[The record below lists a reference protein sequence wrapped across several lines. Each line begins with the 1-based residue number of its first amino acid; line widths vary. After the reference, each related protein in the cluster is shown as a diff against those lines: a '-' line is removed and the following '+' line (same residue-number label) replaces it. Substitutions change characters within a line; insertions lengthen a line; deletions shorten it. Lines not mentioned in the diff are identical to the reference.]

1 MGSWKGSMNFLT
13 MLMILGA
20 FQGSYAKQCDLNV
33 LVIGAGS
40 AGLGAAQELMY
51 KGCNVKVIEAQER
64 KGGRI
69 HTIDLGDNKVDLGAS
84 WIHGVGPGAGPL
96 KRWKGIISPIY
107 NIAKNYGIKTV
118 PTWKNEDDA
127 EESFYWYK
135 SPGITI
141 DPEVV
146 LDMNDE
152 IEDWVDEEQD
162 SASVSESL
170 ADLMEG
176 FDYGSTQDDKNI
188 FDFCMNYLYSQD
200 NAAESDE
207 LSGRYFDTPEQFD
220 GSELIFPLGYSQIIE
235 ILSVDVEILYGK
247 VVNEIEYSNGKV
259 NVSTKDGSSY
269 TADKVIVTVPLG
281 VLQSGSINFVP
292 ALSQSK
298 TQAIQRLGY
307 GTMDKLW
314 LEFDEAFWTNDEDMD
329 WINYI
334 SDSPGV
340 FVQTLNINKYF
351 QKPLIVMF
359 NVGEAARQYSE
370 LTDQEVLDNAMS
382 IIRKWYPN
390 APNYVRYARTNWS
403 KDEFAQ
409 GSYSYIKAGGSPKDC
424 DAYTEFE
431 STQGLVFFAGEATS
445 CELLGTV
452 TGAYISGVDAANF
465 AIYGDSYKQDG
476 FEDRYYKEESSSSAG
491 NLITVVGFLVSFL
504 VV

>member
-1 MGSWKGSMNFLT
+1 MGSWKGSIKVFT
-13 MLMILGA
+13 ILIILSV
-20 FQGSYAKQCDLNV
+20 FQVALGKECDLNV

-51 KGCNVKVIEAQER
+51 KGCNVKVIEAQNR

-84 WIHGVGPGAGPL
+84 WIHGIGPGAGPL

-107 NIAKNYGIKTV
+107 NIAQIYGIKTV
-118 PTWKNEDDA
+118 PTWKNEDYA

-135 SPGITI
+135 SPNTTL

-162 SASVSESL
+162 SAKVSDSL
-170 ADLMEG
+170 ADLMKG
-176 FDYGSTQDDKNI
+176 FDYGSTTDSKLI

-200 NAAESDE
+200 NAAESYE
-207 LSGRYFDTPEQFD
+207 LSGRYFNDYEQFD
-220 GSELIFPLGYSQIIE
+220 GSELILPLGYSQIID
-235 ILSVDVEILYGK
+235 ILSKDIEIIYEK

-259 NVSTKDGSSY
+259 NVSTKDGTTY

-281 VLQSGSINFVP
+281 VLQSGSINFNP
-292 ALSQSK
+292 PLSQSK

-314 LEFDEAFWTNDEDMD
+314 LEFEEAFWTNDKNMD
-329 WINYI
+329 WINYV
-334 SDSPGV
+334 SDNPGV
-340 FVQTLNINKYF
+340 FVQTLNVDKYF
-351 QKPLIVMF
+351 KKPLIVMF
-359 NVGEAARQYSE
+359 NVGDAAMQYSE
-370 LTDQEVLDNAMS
+370 LTDQEVLENAMS

-390 APNYVRYARTNWS
+390 APDYLRYARTNWS

-409 GSYSYIKAGGSPKDC
+409 GSYSYIKVGGSTSDC
-424 DAYTEFE
+424 DAYSEFE
-431 STQGLVFFAGEATS
+431 STQGLVFFAGEATT
-445 CELLGTV
+445 CDLLGTV

-465 AIYGDSYKQDG
+465 AIYGSSYKQDG
-476 FEDRYYKEESSSSAG
+476 FKDRYYQEESSSSAG
-491 NLITVVGFLVSFL
+491 YMNVVVGFLVSFWAI
-504 VV
+504 